1 MFICYKMMFL
11 LQRGSSLQVFVDLYH
26 GFFFLTKLKINLN
39 QNMHRP
45 NRHRGS
51 NMTIFEDFG
60 VHSSL
65 FINVYFMFW
74 TYWNFRIRNFVK
86 HIYRLEQRFD
96 SNVIHISYLCFSVL
110 CILHWDFTRLIC
122 PYSFISK
129 WITKCSSI
137 IGMISLKI

>member
-1 MFICYKMMFL
+1 MMFL

-26 GFFFLTKLKINLN
+26 GFFFLTKLNINLN

-74 TYWNFRIRNFVK
+74 TYWNFRIRHFVK

-96 SNVIHISYLCFSVL
+96 SNVIHISCFASVS
-110 CILHWDFTRLIC
+110 CASYIRILPALFAHNLL
-122 PYSFISK
+122 SASE
-129 WITKCSSI
+129 
-137 IGMISLKI
+137 SLTVVQLLEWFPWKYNF